1 MILKIKVMRIEEKGR
16 LLMLCGAMKEL
27 LESVKYKGGY
37 TQLLKIQVKME
48 DLLVKDAEK
57 DLLSLE
63 TKEFYKNQSQK

>member
-1 MILKIKVMRIEEKGR
+1 MKIEEKGR

-37 TQLLKIQVKME
+37 SQLLNIQTKME
-48 DLLVKDAEK
+48 NLLIKDAER

-63 TKEFYKNQSQK
+63 TKDFYKQQIKI